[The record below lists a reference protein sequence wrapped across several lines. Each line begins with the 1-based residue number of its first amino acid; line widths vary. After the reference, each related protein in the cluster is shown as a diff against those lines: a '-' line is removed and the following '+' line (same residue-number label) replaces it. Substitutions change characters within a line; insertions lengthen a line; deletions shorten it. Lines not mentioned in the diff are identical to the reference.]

1 HVNGI
6 ESFCS
11 FSKRRLAKFN
21 GLSDDKFV
29 LHLKECEFRWN
40 NKDNDLYKI
49 MLTLV
54 RKFSA
59 KII

>member
-1 HVNGI
+1 NGI

-11 FSKRRLAKFN
+11 FYKRRLAKFN
-21 GLSDDKFV
+21 GLSDDKIV

-49 MLTLV
+49 MCLVV
-54 RKFSA
+54 RKFSI
-59 KII
+59 KVI

>member
-1 HVNGI
+1 NGI

>member
-49 MLTLV
+49 MCLLV
-54 RKFSA
+54 RKFSI
-59 KII
+59 KVI

>member
-1 HVNGI
+1 
-6 ESFCS
+6 
-11 FSKRRLAKFN
+11 KFN

-29 LHLKECEFRWN
+29 LHLKEYEFRWN